1 MSPGLGRG
9 LGLGSLGTMPLGG
22 ASYDLATIINRPSS
36 NIFRRV
42 QVKRRNQ
49 SDGKYEADWQDVTEF
64 VKKFGTV
71 DVSVDDIRLNRFRH
85 SGVNVVFRN
94 DIGRFNDETNSSS
107 LWFNYMTRYRTLVRV
122 QAGYENDQGEL
133 PSDSSQ
139 GVFLLN
145 DELENDADSNEVVF
159 RCSAL
164 PVVFEEVRAERIPGL
179 NATQTA
185 SDIITK
191 IMNHSDGS
199 GNNIFREFITST
211 SWTIQA
217 TTQNYLLS
225 TDATLQNMSV
235 WQLMEKLA
243 EAEQFVVLPT
253 RTGGLEFVDRDART
267 TTSQFSFYGQ
277 GFPEMNVIRL
287 KGEKEAVNKLYTYAR
302 LKYLDPDTATS
313 YVSAGTTT
321 AVASTNTAWRFGQ
334 RTYEM
339 DNQFAHNTATAQ
351 AIVDGFV
358 SEFQDVKKEVEFD
371 AKLHPTLQALDRIEL
386 SYRSYDIAYASLYD
400 VAIFDADVFSREG
413 QNFDYDGKP
422 YVVLSRKSNLDNFVM
437 TIRAREA

>member
-1 MSPGLGRG
+1 MPPGLGRG
-9 LGLGSLGTMPLGG
+9 LGVGSLGTMPLGG
-22 ASYDLATIINRPSS
+22 ASYDLASVINQPST

-42 QVKRRNQ
+42 QVKRRNH
-49 SDGKYEADWQDVTEF
+49 SDGKYEANWQDVTEF

-71 DVSVDDIRLNRFRH
+71 EVSVDDVRLNRFRH
-85 SGVNVVFRN
+85 SGVNIVFQN

-133 PSDSSQ
+133 PSDASQ
-139 GVFLLN
+139 GIFLLN

-185 SDIITK
+185 SDIITR

-217 TTQNYLLS
+217 TTNNYLLS

-235 WQLMEKLA
+235 MQLMEKLA
-243 EAEQFVVLPT
+243 EAEQFVLLPT
-253 RTGGLEFVDRDART
+253 RTGGIEFVDRDSRT
-267 TTSQFSFYGQ
+267 TTSQFHFYGQ
-277 GFPEMNVIRL
+277 GFPDMNIIKL

-302 LKYLDPDTATS
+302 LKYLDADTSAS

-334 RTYEM
+334 RTYEFE
-339 DNQFAHNTATAQ
+339 NLFAHNTVTAQ

-358 SEFQDVKKEVEFD
+358 SEFQEVKKEIEFD
-371 AKLHPTLQALDRIEL
+371 AKLHPTIQALDRIEV
-386 SYRSYDIAYASLYD
+386 SYRSYDLAFGSLWD
-400 VAIFDADVFSREG
+400 VMVWDTDEWSREG
-413 QNFDYDGKP
+413 NNFDYDAKP
-422 YVVLSRKSNLDNFVM
+422 YIVLSRKSNLDNFVM

>member
-1 MSPGLGRG
+1 
-9 LGLGSLGTMPLGG
+9 MPLGG
-22 ASYDLATIINRPSS
+22 AYYDLGSVINCPSS

-42 QVKRRNQ
+42 QVKRRKQ
-49 SDGKYEADWQDVTEF
+49 SDGKFEADWQDVTEF

-71 DVSVDDIRLNRFRH
+71 DLSVDDIRLNRLRH
-85 SGVNVVFRN
+85 SGVNLTFRN

-107 LWFNYMTRYRTLVRV
+107 LWFGYMTRYRTLVRV
-122 QAGYENDQGEL
+122 QGGYEVSSGEL

-139 GVFLLN
+139 GVFVLN
-145 DELENDADSNEVVF
+145 DELEQDADSNEVVF

-164 PVVFEEVRAERIPGL
+164 PVIFEEVRADRIPGL

-185 SDIITK
+185 SDIIAR
-191 IMNHSDGS
+191 IRDHSDGS

-211 SWTIQA
+211 AWTIQA
-217 TTQNYLLS
+217 TTNNYVLS
-225 TDATLQNMSV
+225 TDSTLENMSV

-243 EAEQFVVLPT
+243 EAETFVVLPT

-277 GFPEMNVIRL
+277 GFPNQNVIRL

-302 LKYLDPDTATS
+302 MKYLDADTSTS
-313 YVSAGTTT
+313 YVSAGTVT

-334 RTYEM
+334 RTYEFE
-339 DNQFAHNTATAQ
+339 NQFAHNTATAQ
-351 AIVDGFV
+351 GIVDGFV
-358 SEFQDVKKEVEFD
+358 QEFQEVKKEVEFD
-371 AKLHPTLQALDRIEL
+371 AKMHPTLQPLDRVEL
-386 SYRSYDIAYASLYD
+386 SYRSYDVAFGSLWD
-400 VAIFDADVFSREG
+400 VMVWDTDKWSREG
-413 QNFDYDGKP
+413 NNFDYDAKP
-422 YVVLSRKSNLDNFVM
+422 FVILSRKTNLDSFVT